1 MMADN
6 ASDDNKCR
14 ICWEYMGDTGSHTP
28 FSLQCGH
35 VFGRHCIVSWSE
47 RSLTCPLC
55 RHEFSAQ
62 ELAMPES
69 LIKRVLFN
77 RTIVAPATGLIAFA
91 HYLERPEEL
100 LATVALM
107 FLTLVTVSCLF
118 LAMDVAVWCL
128 SGGNYSLSR
137 RAHELMKLQLNV
149 FLDMV
154 IGISVGV
161 ALAAYVKHIS

>member
-14 ICWEYMGDTGSHTP
+14 ICWEYMGDVDSHTP

-35 VFGRHCIVSWSE
+35 VFGRHCIVRWSE

-77 RTIVAPATGLIAFA
+77 RTVVIPTTGLVAYA
-91 HYLERPEEL
+91 YYLERPEDL
-100 LATVALM
+100 MTTVALM

-118 LAMDVAVWCL
+118 LVLDVAFWCL
-128 SGGNYSLSR
+128 SGRNYSLSR
-137 RAHELMKLQLNV
+137 RVRELMDLQLNV

-161 ALAAYVKHIS
+161 VLAAYVNHIR

>member
-6 ASDDNKCR
+6 TSDGNKCG
-14 ICWEYMGDTGSHTP
+14 ICWEYMGDADSHTP

-35 VFGRHCIVSWSE
+35 VFGRHCIVRWSE
-47 RSLTCPLC
+47 TSLTCPLC
-55 RHEFSAQ
+55 RHEFSEQ

-77 RTIVAPATGLIAFA
+77 RTIAIPATGLVAYV
-91 HYLERPEEL
+91 HYLERPEEFMT
-100 LATVALM
+100 TVALT
-107 FLTLVTVSCLF
+107 FLTVGTVNCVF
-118 LAMDVAVWCL
+118 LALDVAVWCL
-128 SGGNYSLSR
+128 SGRNYSLSR
-137 RAHELMKLQLNV
+137 EVRELMEVQLNV

-161 ALAAYVKHIS
+161 VLAAYVKQIR

>member
-6 ASDDNKCR
+6 ASDDNNCG
-14 ICWEYMGDTGSHTP
+14 ICLEYMGDAGSHTP

-35 VFGRHCIVSWSE
+35 VFGRHCIVRWSE

-55 RHEFSAQ
+55 RHEFSEQ
-62 ELAMPES
+62 ELALPES

-77 RTIVAPATGLIAFA
+77 RTIACPSSGLVAYAF
-91 HYLERPEEL
+91 YLERPEEIMT
-100 LATVALM
+100 TVALI
-107 FLTLVTVSCLF
+107 FLTLITVSCLF
-118 LAMDVAVWCL
+118 FAIDVAVWCL
-128 SGGNYSLSR
+128 SGRNYSLSR

-149 FLDMV
+149 GLDMV

-161 ALAAYVKHIS
+161 VLAAYVKHIS